1 MGQYTIYHCHS
12 NRSLL
17 DSCTDYK
24 EYADRVSELGYKA
37 LALTEHGNAYNWVEK
52 KMYINSKGLKYIH
65 GVECYLTASL
75 EEKVR
80 DNYHTILLAKN
91 YEGVKE
97 IPGVKIYGDFS
108 SMDRCAVVS
117 LNIRDYDSGEVS
129 DALLTDY
136 GISTRSGG
144 HCAPLLEEALG
155 TVEPGAVRFSFSHYN
170 TEEEV
175 DTAIRAICELAEEE

>member
-17 DSCTDYK
+17 DSCTGYK

-80 DNYHTILLAKN
+80 DNYHTILHNRIIDIINHVLHLKN
-91 YEGVKE
+91 FL
-97 IPGVKIYGDFS
+97 IFQI
-108 SMDRCAVVS
+108 M
-117 LNIRDYDSGEVS
+117 
-129 DALLTDY
+129 
-136 GISTRSGG
+136 
-144 HCAPLLEEALG
+144 
-155 TVEPGAVRFSFSHYN
+155 
-170 TEEEV
+170 
-175 DTAIRAICELAEEE
+175 

>member
-24 EYADRVSELGYKA
+24 EYADRVAELGYKA

-97 IPGVKIYGDFS
+97 
-108 SMDRCAVVS
+108 
-117 LNIRDYDSGEVS
+117 NQ
-129 DALLTDY
+129 
-136 GISTRSGG
+136 
-144 HCAPLLEEALG
+144 
-155 TVEPGAVRFSFSHYN
+155 SF
-170 TEEEV
+170 
-175 DTAIRAICELAEEE
+175 D